1 MRANITA
8 LLPVVG
14 FCGRLPNFDLESGTS
29 SQEMLPYQKEAPEI
43 HAGGLD
49 AYKLAV
55 LLLIG
60 AAVLSLF

>member
-1 MRANITA
+1 
-8 LLPVVG
+8 
-14 FCGRLPNFDLESGTS
+14 
-29 SQEMLPYQKEAPEI
+29 MLPYQNEAPAEI
-43 HAGGLD
+43 HAQGFD